1 MSKIIILVSCVNEKD
16 SVSRPAHLLYTS
28 DWFKKTSQYA
38 DQNSD
43 NWFILSALY
52 YLVHPDQ
59 IIKPYDL
66 TLKSMGKEARRNWAV
81 QVWTMLSPFLS
92 PSDKVVFLAGKIY
105 RENLIE
111 PIRCL
116 NCSAEIPM
124 EGLRI
129 GEQKHWLLQHLGG
142 D

>member
-1 MSKIIILVSCVNEKD
+1 MPKRIILVSCVSEKD
-16 SVSRPAHLLYTS
+16 IIAQPARLLYIS
-28 DWFKKTSQYA
+28 DWFKKASQYA

-43 NWFILSALY
+43 NWYILSALY
-52 YLVHPDQ
+52 YLVRPDQ
-59 IIKPYDL
+59 IIMPYNL
-66 TLKSMGKEARRNWAV
+66 TLRSMGIEARKNWAA

-92 PSDKVVFLAGKIY
+92 PSDKIVFLAGKIY
-105 RENLIE
+105 RENLLE
-111 PIRCL
+111 PIRCIH
-116 NCSAEIPM
+116 CSVEIPM